1 MFFLHFRENIR
12 HLWQALHIKFRHIL
26 KSETRKFSAERRSAV
41 DYYIIVRMI
50 YLPLTAYQ
58 LCRGMTRNDVYAVI
72 IKILP
77 FIVGTKFKQFIKS
90 VLGYLLAFSE
100 ISKSC
105 VHKNESLISYVYCF
119 ISVKA
124 VNEVDYFTDTGT
136 VCFNLLLRFADG
148 YILRSEYL

>member
-1 MFFLHFRENIR
+1 MGDLFCIKPVSGKSRGILFFLHFRENIR

-124 VNEVDYFTDTGT
+124 VNEVDYF
-136 VCFNLLLRFADG
+136 L
-148 YILRSEYL
+148 SS